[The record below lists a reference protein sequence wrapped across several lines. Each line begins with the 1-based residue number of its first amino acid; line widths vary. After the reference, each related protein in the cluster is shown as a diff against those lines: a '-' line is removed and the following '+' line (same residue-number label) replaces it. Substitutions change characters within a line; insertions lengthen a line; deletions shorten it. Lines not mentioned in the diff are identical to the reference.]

1 MRATKG
7 GATGLPTP
15 VEQVM
20 LQLSRGLSKDGS
32 TLMSIQLRPAEL
44 GRIDVKLNVGSDG
57 KVQGTVTADN
67 PATLNLLLKDVRGL
81 ERALQD
87 AGLRADSGSLQ
98 FNLRGDG
105 QTGGSFNQTA
115 NNSSGSS
122 SGSTSSNAQTSLPVF
137 ADQAETYYLT
147 PGGVNMRV

>member
-7 GATGLPTP
+7 GPTGLPP
-15 VEQVM
+15 AVEQVV

-32 TLMSIQLRPAEL
+32 SQMTIQLRPAEL
-44 GRIDVKLNVGSDG
+44 GRVDVKLNVASDG
-57 KVQGTVTADN
+57 KVQGTVTADS
-67 PATLNLLLKDVRGL
+67 PTTLGLLLKDVRGL
-81 ERALQD
+81 ERALQE

-105 QTGGSFNQTA
+105 QTGGGFGQTA
-115 NNSSGSS
+115 GNQSGIMPAAHRRS
-122 SGSTSSNAQTSLPVF
+122 ATSLTTL
-137 ADQAETYYLT
+137 ADAAEIYYLT